1 MQLFLITFGIF
12 LLIIAGMAIGYIIQG
27 KTIAG
32 SCGGI
37 SALGLKKVCD
47 CEEPCDNL
55 KAKLEAGDEE
65 AQQEY
70 NAKFAKNEPHF
81 YEVK

>member
-1 MQLFLITFGIF
+1 MELFFITFGFF
-12 LLIIAGMAIGYIIQG
+12 LAVILAMSIGYII
-27 KTIAG
+27 KRKSIAG

-47 CEEPCDNL
+47 CDEPCDNL
-55 KAKLEAGDEE
+55 KAKVEKGEVDVSELDRFNKSET
-65 AQQEY
+65 
-70 NAKFAKNEPHF
+70 NF

>member
-1 MQLFLITFGIF
+1 MELFFITFGFFIF
-12 LLIIAGMAIGYIIQG
+12 VIFAMSIGYIV
-27 KTIAG
+27 KRKSIAG

-47 CEEPCDNL
+47 CDEPCDNL
-55 KAKLEAGDEE
+55 KAKVEKGEVDASELDRFNKSE
-65 AQQEY
+65 
-70 NAKFAKNEPHF
+70 NNF

>member
-12 LLIIAGMAIGYIIQG
+12 LVVILGMSIGFII
-27 KTIAG
+27 KKKSIAG

-37 SALGLKKVCD
+37 SSLGMQKVCD
-47 CEEPCDNL
+47 CDTPCDNL
-55 KAKLEAGDEE
+55 KSKVASGEVDASELDRFNK
-65 AQQEY
+65 
-70 NAKFAKNEPHF
+70 EPNF